1 MGRIQRGW
9 LLTKISWGIIKQQPA
24 ALALPLVATVAQGAV
39 AAIYVLGVTGTKSF
53 DENNAAHYI
62 VLYPLFVVL
71 TIIATFSNAI
81 IVAIAD
87 ARLTGA
93 PISFREALSAT
104 IGRLPLILG
113 WSLLTATVGFLLR
126 LLEERLPIAGRIGA
140 ALFGVAWSL
149 ATMLVIP
156 VLVVEGVGPITAVKR
171 SGKLFRE
178 RWGES
183 LTGQALIG
191 LPILLMGLPFILIGG
206 LVATESVVIGIAIVA
221 IALGAVIAFS
231 GALTG
236 IFQTALYRYAVDG
249 ASHGTFT
256 ADQMAMAFRPKKQP
270 GWNS

>member
-1 MGRIQRGW
+1 M
-9 LLTKISWGIIKQQPA
+9 
-24 ALALPLVATVAQGAV
+24 VATLAQAAV
-39 AAIYVLGVTGTKSF
+39 AAIYVLGITGTKSF

-62 VLYPLFVVL
+62 VLYPLFVIL
-71 TIIATFSNAI
+71 TIIATFTNAI

-93 PISFREALSAT
+93 PISFREAFSAT
-104 IGRLPLILG
+104 VGRLPLILG

-149 ATMLVIP
+149 ATMLVVP

-191 LPILLMGLPFILIGG
+191 LPIMLIGLPFMVIGALI
-206 LVATESVVIGIAIVA
+206 ATKALVIGIAIIA
-221 IALGAVIAFS
+221 IAIGAIIAFS

-256 ADQMAMAFRPKKQP
+256 ADQMSMAFRPKKET